1 MPSLRFIQNNLTAA
15 FSLAMVSSFTPTASA
30 ALSIPAVTLDALAC
44 SIIPSTIPQGAPGGQ
59 GSILAGAFG
68 VHGKLIA
75 TPIPSIAGQAAR
87 RYEYQYIIQNASLP
101 LGKPEYA
108 SNGALTS
115 YTGKVQVDTYHF
127 PWKPAYY
134 TAFQNVLD
142 PLSSMQLDEPFYA
155 QTIIGGST
163 VDATYIGPAF
173 TIVVKGALANG
184 EMRNVA
190 ICRLLPSAP
199 PTPIVF

>member
-15 FSLAMVSSFTPTASA
+15 FSLAMLSSFTPTASA

-59 GSILAGAFG
+59 GSILAGAFE

-75 TPIPSIAGQAAR
+75 TPIPPISGQTAR
-87 RYEYQYIIQNASLP
+87 RYEYQYIVQNAFLP
-101 LGKPEYA
+101 LGRPAVA
-108 SNGALTS
+108 SNGTTTS

-134 TAFQNVLD
+134 TAFQKVAD

-155 QTIIGGST
+155 EKIIGGGT
-163 VDATYIGPAF
+163 VNATYIGPAF
-173 TIVVKGALANG
+173 TVVVKGALANG

-190 ICRLLPSAP
+190 ICTLMPSAP
-199 PTPIVF
+199 AAMIF